1 MTNFNMSTGISPV
14 ARFFTGALLVVA
26 IPCFAQFPADVPTKT
41 APAVSRLGPVFAQS
55 ASRSPVA
62 VRPADQPQP
71 AAQQAERVVNR
82 HSGGCPP
89 DSGSLCYDYR
99 SGRVV
104 YKPMRLLLPA
114 IPGMTPENLAV
125 HRDKIV
131 AQYTFK

>member
-1 MTNFNMSTGISPV
+1 MISGVFPV
-14 ARFFTGALLVVA
+14 ARFFTGAFLGVA
-26 IPCFAQFPADVPTKT
+26 LPCFAQLPAADVPAKT
-41 APAVSRLGPVFAQS
+41 LPAITRQVSTAALSQV
-55 ASRSPVA
+55 RSPVA

-71 AAQQAERVVNR
+71 AAQQAEKVANR
-82 HSGGCPP
+82 SSGGCPP

-99 SGRVV
+99 SARVV